1 MTKRISS
8 LTTQFR
14 SYDQGIHDWL
24 RSWLPSLDD
33 GKDIPIVI
41 APPDR
46 AFAAMARL
54 LKIGSE
60 STVNIRSIPLPFVS
74 VSPGRLVLDPERYHG
89 PVRLELGK
97 TESKSSSYVVNHPL
111 PYDITYRIEYW
122 SKNVE
127 SMNAMR
133 LMQGLAFSNGYEAF
147 IPVDLSCVWPKWNK
161 RLIPVENDTST
172 MSLEVDADGEGHRIV
187 RSITSCVLRAWL
199 IPDVS
204 EVKNVH
210 QIIMDTYVAHTEENI
225 HSISGDE
232 VDGNAGYLKVDT
244 QTIE

>member
-14 SYDQGIHDWL
+14 SYDQGVSDWIK
-24 RSWLPSLDD
+24 SWLPSLDD
-33 GKDIPIVI
+33 GKDIPLVI

-54 LKIGSE
+54 LKLGS
-60 STVNIRSIPLPFVS
+60 SDTVNIRSIPLPFVS
-74 VSPGRLVLDPERYHG
+74 VSPGRLVMDPGRYHG
-89 PVRLELGK
+89 PARINLGR
-97 TESKSSSYVVNHPL
+97 TDNVSYVVGHPL
-111 PYDITYRIEYW
+111 PYDISYRVEYW

-133 LMQGLAFSNGYEAF
+133 LMQGLAYQQGYEAF
-147 IPVDLSCVWPKWNK
+147 IPVDLSDVWPAWSR
-161 RLIPVENDTST
+161 RLIPIENDTSI

-187 RSITSCVLRAWL
+187 RSIMTTTLKAWL
-199 IPDVS
+199 IPDIK

-210 QIIMDTYVAHTEENI
+210 QIIVDTYVAHNRENLRDVA
-225 HSISGDE
+225 GDE
-232 VDGNAGYLKVDT
+232 VDSDPGYLKVDT